1 VLIGLAVAALPVVVL
16 ARRKTQ
22 PGNKMRHSD
31 ASALGPALDEV
42 NDRIANIVGNPRR
55 F

>member
-1 VLIGLAVAALPVVVL
+1 
-16 ARRKTQ
+16 
-22 PGNKMRHSD
+22 MRHSD
-31 ASALGPALDEV
+31 ASALDPALDEV